1 MLCGCQKSMN
11 SIIKNEPSITG
22 NVIEVYENSVLM
34 EDEASNQYYVSLDVQ
49 NSDSYTDVVQ
59 GDEIVVYYNGQ
70 VAESDPMQINTVYA
84 ITLKTPA
91 DREENN
97 KP

>member
-1 MLCGCQKSMN
+1 MNRKMMAIAAVCLVLLLCGCQKSMN

-22 NVIEVYENSVLM
+22 NVIEVYENSILM

-59 GDEIVVYYNGQ
+59 GDEI
-70 VAESDPMQINTVYA
+70 A
-84 ITLKTPA
+84 
-91 DREENN
+91 
-97 KP
+97 